1 MPRSL
6 SLKVVVGNLDVGF
19 ESQLFTTVSLL
30 ATLSFPPVSLST
42 AFQSNIYHS
51 LIYYLI
57 VRAASFSAPSCVLRL
72 ETMPPAALN
81 TLLSH
86 YNNILKSQ
94 SF

>member
-1 MPRSL
+1 MPRGL
-6 SLKVVVGNLDVGF
+6 SLKVVVQNVDLGF
-19 ESQLFTTVSLL
+19 ESQLFTTASLL
-30 ATLSFPPVSLST
+30 TTLSFPPVSLPT

-51 LIYYLI
+51 LTYYLKI
-57 VRAASFSAPSCVLRL
+57 RVTSFSAPSRALRL

-86 YNNILKSQ
+86 YNNILKPQ